1 MRSGRI
7 LAGRTGAGL
16 LPKWVVNMTLQEGK
30 ALPAEIEG
38 LALAVTEEHY
48 RVQPDLMERYG
59 QAGFNKSKRDT
70 AYTLH
75 YLAESVQMDSPSLF
89 VHYIGWL
96 KQLLAGY
103 GLTEADIRLKLE
115 LILGRVEAGERDES
129 TDRTIRIL
137 EMGIARTAEPAEVP
151 SFLAEDRPLGRES
164 VEYLD
169 ALLSGDRAGAYALV
183 DLLFER
189 GESVRDIY
197 AYIFQASQYEVG
209 RLWQTQQIS
218 VADEHYCTAVTQ
230 SAMSRLYTAWIGSG
244 HKSNSKVLVSACVGG
259 EMHEIGLRMLTDVF
273 EMEGWDTHYLG
284 ASVDED
290 ELMNLI
296 LRRRADIVAL
306 SATMTF
312 HVHLMKKL
320 IANLR
325 ADDRSANVLI
335 LVGGLPFNVDPSL
348 WTRIG
353 ADGYAPDAGGAL
365 LEAERMM
372 RGRAS
377 RRRRDEGQPAVEGGH
392 ELGS

>member
-1 MRSGRI
+1 
-7 LAGRTGAGL
+7 
-16 LPKWVVNMTLQEGK
+16 MTLQEGN
-30 ALPAEIEG
+30 ALFAKIDE
-38 LALAVTEEHY
+38 LALGVTEEHY
-48 RVQPDLMERYG
+48 KIQPDLMERYG
-59 QAGFNKSKRDT
+59 QAGFEKSRRDS

-89 VHYIGWL
+89 VHYVGWL

-115 LILGRVEAGERDES
+115 LILNRIRAEEREEWAG
-129 TDRTIRIL
+129 RTIQIL
-137 EMGIARTAEPAEVP
+137 EMGIQRTAEPAEVP
-151 SFLAEDRPLGRES
+151 SFLSEDRPLGRES
-164 VEYLD
+164 RIYLD
-169 ALLSGDRAGAYALV
+169 ALLSGERVDAYALI
-183 DLLFER
+183 DKLFER

-197 AYIFQASQYEVG
+197 EYVFQSSQYEVG

-244 HKSNSKVLVSACVGG
+244 RSEGKGVLVSACVGG

-284 ASVDED
+284 AGVDENK
-290 ELMNLI
+290 LMDQI
-296 LRRRADIVAL
+296 LQRKADIVAL

-325 ADDRSANVLI
+325 ADERSAGAMI
-335 LVGGLPFNVDPSL
+335 LVGGLPFNVDPAL
-348 WTRIG
+348 WKRVG
-353 ADGYAPDAGGAL
+353 ADGYASDAGGAL
-365 LEAERMM
+365 LEAERLM
-372 RGRAS
+372 
-377 RRRRDEGQPAVEGGH
+377 RRREIGHLQAEGGPEAEGGH